1 MQYRKAT
8 IDVYSGRCGAVH
20 HFSLKDAHSKVAS
33 PECCTLESKYFWSC
47 ISILMPD
54 LWFFLVSLLTIFE
67 EISSKNCGGRHE
79 HNYNKGFDPIV
90 CTRNLDKISLQK
102 SQYHLFRI
110 FLKLLWKCN
119 SLSNSSLNWG
129 QLIIWCLFY
138 GHAQMF
144 TQYLC
149 TRGVPK
155 WKTKY
160 VYNLLQFWCL
170 PGNGMISKSNRIPK
184 EKYILIF
191 NNKTT
196 SCPSELFVTLIFEDF
211 NANLI

>member
-1 MQYRKAT
+1 MQAVGLLMYSVPSNFRFGVTHSRRTKCINDNLSENLRRHANFFFHLRYTYIYLHTYIVAGLPYNIQNLIWMQYRKAT

-90 CTRNLDKISLQK
+90 CTRN
-102 SQYHLFRI
+102 
-110 FLKLLWKCN
+110 
-119 SLSNSSLNWG
+119 
-129 QLIIWCLFY
+129 
-138 GHAQMF
+138 
-144 TQYLC
+144 
-149 TRGVPK
+149 
-155 WKTKY
+155 
-160 VYNLLQFWCL
+160 
-170 PGNGMISKSNRIPK
+170 
-184 EKYILIF
+184 
-191 NNKTT
+191 
-196 SCPSELFVTLIFEDF
+196 
-211 NANLI
+211 